1 MNRFLSPRNKIA
13 VLFRSRRVEHIPI
26 LVGRFHP
33 PSCYWHASIILR
45 AEGCRQ
51 LAIYVFGASDDG
63 FCGLAAARPCQP
75 AHKSP

>member
-33 PSCYWHASIILR
+33 PFCY
-45 AEGCRQ
+45 
-51 LAIYVFGASDDG
+51 
-63 FCGLAAARPCQP
+63 
-75 AHKSP
+75 

>member
-33 PSCYWHASIILR
+33 PFCYWYIHHTTR
-45 AEGCRQ
+45 RRCRQ

-63 FCGLAAARPCQP
+63 FCGLAAAKPCQP